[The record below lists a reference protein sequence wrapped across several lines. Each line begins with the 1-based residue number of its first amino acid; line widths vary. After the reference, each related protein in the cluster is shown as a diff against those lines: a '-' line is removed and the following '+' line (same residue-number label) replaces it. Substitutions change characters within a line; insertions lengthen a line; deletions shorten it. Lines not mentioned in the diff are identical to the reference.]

1 MFCGACG
8 KPLSEEVKFCP
19 ECGAPVRRAPERTA
33 APASPPQPAV
43 PPVAAAPVPD
53 PQPTAAAPVVAA
65 APMGNVEQA
74 LLIAPFLIGGA
85 ALLILMAGDIFD
97 FGLGL
102 VLAGVT
108 YAVGYQNF
116 KQGKLKQ
123 AKTGALV
130 MGIIAGV
137 GALIGVGVGNMLLV
151 LLDAAAGTALIFAST
166 KL

>member
-1 MFCGACG
+1 MFRGACG
-8 KPLSEEVKFCP
+8 KPLSEDVKFCP
-19 ECGAPVRRAPERTA
+19 ECGAPVRRAPVHTEV
-33 APASPPQPAV
+33 PASSPP
-43 PPVAAAPVPD
+43 AAAP
-53 PQPTAAAPVVAA
+53 VAA

-74 LLIAPFLIGGA
+74 LLIAPFLVGGA

-102 VLAGVT
+102 VLAGIT

-137 GALIGVGVGNMLLV
+137 GALLSASQGNMLLL
-151 LLDAAAGTALIFAST
+151 LLDAAAAAALIFAST